1 MASAGV
7 GLGEELSSAKGI
19 QRLWEPEESEM
30 AQTEKEVLAC
40 VPLGWKGSEVQLQ
53 PPNPA
58 PHAHSPPALP
68 SAELS
73 PPAVRL
79 YSLGILV
86 PGQGGPGQLQ
96 RQEGPGLR
104 PPQPARTPHQPP
116 ASPQAALPPCAL
128 LFAEHLHLCFFS
140 GHLLRTFCL
149 SALCSQGREM
159 NMVLL
164 ILQSLQDT
172 SSTFPKPQF
181 PYL

>member
-1 MASAGV
+1 
-7 GLGEELSSAKGI
+7 
-19 QRLWEPEESEM
+19 M

-40 VPLGWKGSEVQLQ
+40 VPLGWKGSEMQLQ

-104 PPQPARTPHQPP
+104 PPQPARTPI
-116 ASPQAALPPCAL
+116 SPQQAHRQPCLLVPSCLLSISISAFSQDICSEHFAFRPCAPK
-128 LFAEHLHLCFFS
+128 AE
-140 GHLLRTFCL
+140 
-149 SALCSQGREM
+149 
-159 NMVLL
+159 
-164 ILQSLQDT
+164 
-172 SSTFPKPQF
+172 K
-181 PYL
+181 